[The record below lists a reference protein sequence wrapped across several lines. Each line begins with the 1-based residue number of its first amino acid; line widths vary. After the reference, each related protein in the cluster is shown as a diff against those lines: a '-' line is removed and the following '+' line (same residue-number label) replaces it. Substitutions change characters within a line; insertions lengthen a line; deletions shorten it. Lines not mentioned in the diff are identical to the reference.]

1 VSIDLPRKGYT
12 DKASFIPKIC
22 GSHQIFVQAVPL
34 NGSISTARTPG
45 SVRVTIYPLPEAE
58 SLIAYVQAMAAPVG
72 VKQQLLTPL
81 QVARSAYEN
90 VQTILGNVHLGA
102 FKIAVQINR
111 AQIPADALKAL
122 KDEINDI
129 EDCL

>member
-1 VSIDLPRKGYT
+1 
-12 DKASFIPKIC
+12 
-22 GSHQIFVQAVPL
+22 
-34 NGSISTARTPG
+34 
-45 SVRVTIYPLPEAE
+45 
-58 SLIAYVQAMAAPVG
+58 MAAPVG

-90 VQTILGNVHLGA
+90 GQTILGNVHLGA